1 VFSQLSR
8 PSFHPLIPQ
17 CAFLAFEDVDE
28 RLNKIE
34 SIRNDQDVRITGL
47 VKGERFTLP
56 EAYVYPTGI

>member
-1 VFSQLSR
+1 MTISNSLVLG
-8 PSFHPLIPQ
+8 LVPQ

-28 RLNKIE
+28 QLNKIE
-34 SIRNDQDVRITGL
+34 SIRKDQGVRITGL